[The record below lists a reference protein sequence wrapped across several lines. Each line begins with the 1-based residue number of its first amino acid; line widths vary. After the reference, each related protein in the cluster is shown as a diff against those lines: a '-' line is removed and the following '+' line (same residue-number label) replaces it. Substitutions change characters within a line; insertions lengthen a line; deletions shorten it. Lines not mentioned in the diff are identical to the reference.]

1 MAQGTIIRKLAA
13 ILYADVAGYSRLTGA
28 DEEGTHR
35 TLDAYLDVFTASIK
49 SHDGRVVHYAGD
61 AVLAE
66 FTSVVAA
73 LTSAAEVQRE
83 LEVRNR
89 DHPDDRRLRFRIGI
103 NLGEVIVD
111 RDDIYGDGVNIAARL
126 EGLAEP
132 GGICISGSVHDQV
145 EGKVDLA
152 FEDLGEQ
159 TVKNIA
165 VPVRVWRWLPGSPA
179 ASPGIGVS
187 TEPLTL
193 PDKPSIAVLPF
204 ANLSGDPEQ
213 EYFADGIVEDIIT
226 ALSNV
231 QSFFVIARNSSFTY
245 KGKAVDMKRV
255 GRELGV
261 HYVLEG
267 SVRKAGNRV
276 RVTAQLIEAA
286 SGNHVW
292 ADRYDG
298 ALDDIFDLQ
307 DEITAS
313 VVGAIEPQ
321 LLRAE
326 VQRIR
331 QKRPESLD
339 AYDYTLRGLAH
350 MNKLNPDDTAE
361 GLRLFLKAIEVDA
374 NYARAY
380 VCASWF
386 YRRQVQLR
394 GMVLSDEDK
403 AEGIRLAQAGLTAD
417 NTDPYVLWQAGM
429 TAALVEGDFDAAIL
443 DIDRSLSVNANST
456 RAWLASAIVR
466 CCVGDPET
474 AIEHADRAIRLSP
487 LDIAMWVAHG
497 VLATAHLQLADYQEA
512 AAWARKSIRQ
522 HAYNAPAHHV
532 LAACCAQLGRTE
544 EAAAAVTRSL
554 ELDPAMTIS
563 RLKAIYPVSGYRNLD
578 GFLEGLRT
586 AGLAD

>member
-1 MAQGTIIRKLAA
+1 MAQGTITRKLAA

-73 LTSAAEVQRE
+73 LTSAAAVQRE
-83 LEVRNR
+83 LEARNR
-89 DHPDDRRLRFRIGI
+89 DYPDDRKLRFRIGI

-126 EGLAEP
+126 EGLSEP
-132 GGICISGSVHDQV
+132 GGMCISGSVHDQV
-145 EGKVDLA
+145 KGKLDLA

-165 VPVRVWRWLPGSPA
+165 VPVRVWRWLPDSPV

-213 EYFADGIVEDIIT
+213 EYFADGIAEDIIT

-261 HYVLEG
+261 RYVLEG

-326 VQRIR
+326 VQRVR

-350 MNKLNPDDTAE
+350 MNKLNPEDTAE
-361 GLRLFLKAIEVDA
+361 GLRLFRKAIEVDA

-380 VCASWF
+380 ACASWT

-403 AEGIRLAQAGLTAD
+403 AECIRLAQAGLKAD
-417 NTDPYVLWQAGM
+417 NTDPYVLWQAGA
-429 TAALVEGDFDAAIL
+429 TAAFVEGDFDAGIL
-443 DIDRSLSVNANST
+443 YIDRSLSINANST
-456 RAWLASAIVR
+456 RAWLASGSVR

-474 AIEHADRAIRLSP
+474 AIEDADRAIRLSP
-487 LDIAMWVAHG
+487 LDTAIWVAYG
-497 VLATAHLQLADYQEA
+497 VLATAHLQLADYEEA
-512 AAWARKSIRQ
+512 AAWARKSVRE

-532 LAACCAQLGRTE
+532 LAACCAHLERTE

-554 ELDPAMTIS
+554 ELDPAMTIP

-578 GFLEGLRT
+578 GFLDGLRK
-586 AGLAD
+586 AGVPG

>member
-1 MAQGTIIRKLAA
+1 MTITRKLAA

-35 TLDAYLDVFTASIK
+35 ILDAYLDVFTASIK

-73 LTSAAEVQRE
+73 LTSAAAVQRE
-83 LEVRNR
+83 LEARNR
-89 DHPDDRRLRFRIGI
+89 DHPDDRKLRFRIGI

-145 EGKVDLA
+145 KGKVDLA

-165 VPVRVWRWLPGSPA
+165 VPVRVWRWLPDSPA
-179 ASPGIGVS
+179 ASPGTGVS

-213 EYFADGIVEDIIT
+213 EYFADGIAEDIIT

-231 QSFFVIARNSSFTY
+231 QSFFVIARHSSFTY

-267 SVRKAGNRV
+267 SVRKSGNRV

-286 SGNHVW
+286 SGNHIW

-307 DEITAS
+307 DEIAAS

-321 LLRAE
+321 LLRVE
-326 VQRIR
+326 VERIR
-331 QKRPESLD
+331 HKRPDSFD
-339 AYDYTLRGLAH
+339 AYDYTLCGLAH
-350 MNKLNPDDTAE
+350 MNKLSPEETDV
-361 GLRLFLKAIEVDA
+361 GLGLFLKAIEVDP

-380 VCASWF
+380 ACASWF

-403 AEGIRLAQAGLTAD
+403 AEGIRLAQAGLKAD
-417 NTDPYVLWQAGM
+417 STDPYVLWQAGM
-429 TAALVEGDFDAAIL
+429 TVLLVEGDFDAAVL
-443 DIDRSLSVNANST
+443 YIDRSLSINANST
-456 RAWLASAIVR
+456 RAWLSSASVR

-497 VLATAHLQLADYQEA
+497 VLATAHLQLADYEEA
-512 AAWARKSIRQ
+512 AAWARKSVRQ
-522 HAYNAPAHHV
+522 HVYNAPAYHV
-532 LAACCAQLGRTE
+532 LAACCAHLGRTE
-544 EAAAAVTRSL
+544 AAGAAVARSL
-554 ELDPAMTIS
+554 ELDPAMTIP

-578 GFLEGLRT
+578 GFLEGLRK
-586 AGLAD
+586 AGLPAPS

>member
-1 MAQGTIIRKLAA
+1 MAQVTITRKLAA

-35 TLDAYLDVFTASIK
+35 ILDAYLDVFTASIK

-73 LTSAAEVQRE
+73 LTSAAAVQRE
-83 LEVRNR
+83 LETRNR
-89 DHPDDRRLRFRIGI
+89 DHPDDRKLRFRIGI

-145 EGKVDLA
+145 KGKVDLA

-165 VPVRVWRWLPGSPA
+165 VPVRVWRWLPDSPV
-179 ASPGIGVS
+179 ASPGTGVS

-213 EYFADGIVEDIIT
+213 EYFADGIADDIIT

-267 SVRKAGNRV
+267 SVRKSGNRV

-307 DEITAS
+307 DQITES
-313 VVGAIEPQ
+313 IVGTIEPQ
-321 LLRAE
+321 LHLVESERA
-326 VQRIR
+326 
-331 QKRPESLD
+331 KHKPPESLD
-339 AYDYTLRGLAH
+339 AYDYTLRGVAH
-350 MNKLNPDDTAE
+350 MNANTPEDNAE
-361 GLRLFLKAIEVDA
+361 ALGLFRKAIEIDPG
-374 NYARAY
+374 YARAY
-380 VCASWF
+380 AHASRC
-386 YRRQVQLR
+386 YALR
-394 GMVLSDEDK
+394 ERMGGMSLSEEDK
-403 AEGIRLAQAGLTAD
+403 AEGIFLAQAALKAD
-417 NTDPYVLWQAGM
+417 KTDPVILLEASFTTG
-429 TAALVEGDFDAAIL
+429 LVEHDLDGAIAL
-443 DIDRSLSVNANST
+443 IDRSLVLNPNSAF
-456 RAWLASAIVR
+456 AWTMSGLMR
-466 CCVGDPET
+466 CYVGDPET
-474 AIEHADRAIRLSP
+474 AIEHAKRAMRLSP
-487 LDIAMWVAHG
+487 LDPLLWISCSVM
-497 VLATAHLQLADYQEA
+497 ATGHMQAKRYEEA
-512 AAWARKSIRQ
+512 VTWANKSIRE
-522 HAYNAPAHHV
+522 NATFSTPYRT
-532 LAACCAQLGRTE
+532 LAASCAHLGRLD
-544 EAAAAVTRSL
+544 EARAAIRRMF
-554 ELDPAMTIS
+554 EMDPGLTIS
-563 RLKAIYPVSGYRNLD
+563 RFVKKYPVSRYMNCEDYLD
-578 GFLEGLRT
+578 GLRK
-586 AGLAD
+586 AGLPE

>member
-1 MAQGTIIRKLAA
+1 MAQGTITRKLAA

-35 TLDAYLDVFTASIK
+35 TLDAYLDAFTASIK

-73 LTSAAEVQRE
+73 LTSAAAVQRE
-83 LEVRNR
+83 LEARNR
-89 DHPDDRRLRFRIGI
+89 DHPDDRKLRFRIGI

-126 EGLAEP
+126 ESLAEP

-145 EGKVDLA
+145 KGKLDLE

-165 VPVRVWRWLPGSPA
+165 VPVRVWRWLPDSPV
-179 ASPGIGVS
+179 ASPGTGGS
-187 TEPLTL
+187 TGPLTL

-261 HYVLEG
+261 RYVLEG

-326 VQRIR
+326 VQRVR

-339 AYDYTLRGLAH
+339 TYDYTLRGLAH

-361 GLRLFLKAIEVDA
+361 GLRLFLKAIEVDP

-380 VCASWF
+380 VCASWC
-386 YRRQVQLR
+386 YRRHVQLR

-403 AEGIRLAQAGLTAD
+403 AEGIRLAQAGLKAD
-417 NTDPYVLWQAGM
+417 STDPYVLWQAGM
-429 TAALVEGDFDAAIL
+429 TAVLVEGDFDAAIL
-443 DIDRSLSVNANST
+443 YIDRSLSINSNSA
-456 RAWLASAIVR
+456 RAWLASASVR

-474 AIEHADRAIRLSP
+474 VIENADRAIRLSP
-487 LDIAMWVAHG
+487 LDTAMWVAYG
-497 VLATAHLQLADYQEA
+497 ALATAHLQLADYEEA
-512 AAWARKSIRQ
+512 AAWARKSVRQ

-532 LAACCAQLGRTE
+532 LAACCAHLGRTG
-544 EAAAAVTRSL
+544 EAGAAVTRSL
-554 ELDPAMTIS
+554 ELDPAMTIP
-563 RLKAIYPVSGYRNLD
+563 RLEAIYPVSGYKNLD
-578 GFLEGLRT
+578 GFLEGLRK